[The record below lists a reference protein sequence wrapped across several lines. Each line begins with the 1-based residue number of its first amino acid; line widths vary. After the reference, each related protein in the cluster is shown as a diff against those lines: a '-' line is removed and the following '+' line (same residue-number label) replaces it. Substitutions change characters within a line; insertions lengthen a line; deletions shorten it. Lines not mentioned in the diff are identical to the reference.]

1 MRSLRILTSDGRL
14 VAGRAKVALSVFE
27 RMKGWLGKTAVAPD
41 EALLLPGTSSVH
53 SWGMHFSFD
62 LVFVDRAGEV
72 VKLCPRM
79 APYSVA
85 YGPFKAWAG
94 MRGLQALELP
104 EGSLE
109 RLGLQLG
116 ERLVFEDRTDGGD
129 V

>member
-1 MRSLRILTSDGRL
+1 MRSLRILTTDGRL

-27 RMKGWLGKTAVAPD
+27 RMKGWLGKTTVAPD
-41 EALLLPGTSSVH
+41 EGLLLPGTSSVH

-62 LVFVDRAGEV
+62 LVFMDRAGEV

-79 APYSVA
+79 EPFSVA

-109 RLGLQLG
+109 RLGLKLG
-116 ERLVFEDRTDGGD
+116 DRLVFEDRTDCHH